1 MSLDTNFNVNPYN
14 DDFDEDKKFLRIL
27 FKPGFAVQARELTQ
41 SQTILQKQ
49 VERFGEHVF
58 KNGSVVSGGQL
69 FIHNSTYLNVA
80 SDFAGTAV
88 NINSFNG
95 KTVTN
100 LAGTKTGEVVLVSDS
115 NAGTGD
121 PKTIYVK
128 QISGTAFAPGDT
140 ITTVE
145 AAPAFA
151 NVSAGG
157 AGTGQVFSV
166 SDCVFFYDGFFIKN
180 SAQTIALSKYGTT
193 SNVRVGFEI
202 TESITSYTQD
212 TSLLDP
218 AQDASNFQAPGADRY
233 KIDLILSSRPIASTD
248 DTQFIE
254 LARVENG
261 TLSYALIYPQ
271 YAVLEDTLARR
282 TYDES
287 GNYTVKPFKLALETS
302 SANTAKA
309 NVVLSPGKAYVY
321 GYEHETIAPT
331 TITFD
336 KPRTT
341 DSVNNKR
348 LTGDYGY
355 YVYSNTHF
363 GSLPI
368 SSLQNVDLHCVS
380 NSIINVTSSGTIT
393 NTKIGTAR
401 VKSIA
406 FDS

>member
-1 MSLDTNFNVNPYN
+1 MSLNTNFNVNPYY

-27 FKPGFAVQARELTQ
+27 FKPGYAVQARELTQ

-49 VERFGEHVF
+49 VERFGQHIF

-69 FIHNSTYLNVA
+69 FIHNTTYLNV
-80 SDFAGTAV
+80 STDYAGTAV
-88 NINSFNG
+88 NINDFDG
-95 KTVTN
+95 KTITN
-100 LAGTKTGEVVLVSDS
+100 LAGTKTGQVVVVYDT
-115 NAGTGD
+115 NVGVTPNE
-121 PKTIYVK
+121 PKVVYVK
-128 QISGTAFAPGDT
+128 QISGTAFVAGDT

-145 AAPAFA
+145 TNPVFA
-151 NVSAGG
+151 NVATGG
-157 AGTGQVFSV
+157 VGTGQTFSV
-166 SDCVFFYDGFFIKN
+166 TDGIYFYDGFFLKN
-180 SAQTIALSKYGTT
+180 NEQTIAISKYNTS

-202 TESITSYTQD
+202 TESIIESTQD

-218 AQDASNFQAPGADRY
+218 AQDASNFQAPGADRF
-233 KIDLILSSRPIASTD
+233 KVDLILSSRSLVSTD

-254 LARVENG
+254 LARAENG

-287 GNYTVKPFKLALETS
+287 GNYTIRPFKLALETS

-309 NVVLSPGKAYVY
+309 NVILSPGKAYVY
-321 GYEHETIAPT
+321 GYEYESIAPT
-331 TITFD
+331 TISFD

-341 DSVNNKR
+341 DSVLVKR
-348 LTGDYGY
+348 LTADYGY

-368 SSLQNVDLHCVS
+368 SSLQTVDLH
-380 NSIINVTSSGTIT
+380 
-393 NTKIGTAR
+393 
-401 VKSIA
+401 
-406 FDS
+406 

>member
-1 MSLDTNFNVNPYN
+1 MSLNTNFNVNPYY
-14 DDFDEDKKFLRIL
+14 DDYDEDKKFLRIL

-49 VERFGEHVF
+49 IERFGQHIF

-69 FIHNSTYLNVA
+69 FIHDTTYLNV
-80 SDFAGTAV
+80 STDYAGTAV
-88 NINSFNG
+88 NINNFNG
-95 KTVTN
+95 KTITN
-100 LAGTKTGEVVLVSDS
+100 VAGTKTGQVVVVYDVNS
-115 NAGTGD
+115 GTGD

-128 QISGTAFAPGDT
+128 QISGTPFVAGDT

-145 AAPAFA
+145 DAPVFA
-151 NVSAGG
+151 NVATGG
-157 AGTGQVFSV
+157 VGTGQTFSV
-166 SDCVFFYDGFFIKN
+166 TDGVYFYDGFFLKN
-180 SAQTIALSKYGTT
+180 SEQTIAISKYNTS

-202 TESITSYTQD
+202 TESITEYTQD

-218 AQDASNFQAPGADRY
+218 AQDASNFQAPGADRF
-233 KIDLILSSRPIASTD
+233 KIDLILSSRALDSTD

-254 LARVENG
+254 LARVESG

-287 GNYTVKPFKLALETS
+287 GNYTVRPFKLALETS

-309 NVVLSPGKAYVY
+309 NVILSPGKAYVY
-321 GYEHETIAPT
+321 GYEYETISPT

-341 DSVNNKR
+341 DSILDKR
-348 LTGDYGY
+348 
-355 YVYSNTHF
+355 
-363 GSLPI
+363 
-368 SSLQNVDLHCVS
+368 
-380 NSIINVTSSGTIT
+380 
-393 NTKIGTAR
+393 
-401 VKSIA
+401 
-406 FDS
+406 